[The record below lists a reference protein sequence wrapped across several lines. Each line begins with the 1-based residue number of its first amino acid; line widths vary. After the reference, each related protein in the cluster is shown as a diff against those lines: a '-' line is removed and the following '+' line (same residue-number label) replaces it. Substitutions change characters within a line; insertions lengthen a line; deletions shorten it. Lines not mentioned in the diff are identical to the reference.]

1 MKLFTALGENYDV
14 IMEMVDFLSGS
25 YAYAE
30 SAQNTKKQFTKS
42 LDEIVLFCTKET
54 LPVFQGL
61 KIILGQEYPQIR
73 VSCIDL
79 MVSDIRSSD
88 DEENIRDKVFVTFE
102 QYQEADL
109 ILSSAGRKDITQRM
123 VEAGYIFGFR
133 GYLSLTLPMDFYQF
147 KKTTTG
153 LKDYQIIRN
162 HPEYLTVNWYPLST
176 FLRRRYRLPED
187 DSPEKQGT
195 VSDIKHPEQPE
206 LIRNF
211 SALYSL
217 PLSLIQRLKSEKIGA
232 NNSSAQR
239 DYDWLRSLPKTDLH
253 CHFGGAA
260 GPRDLKTI
268 AETIASDPHLPERW
282 KEGMTS
288 VRNALRN
295 NPLPD
300 ALKKKSDATNDHP
313 LRHLREHY
321 RQTAPNLPVFLT
333 NAVQLS
339 LLSGED
345 ISDLMWYDYEM
356 FSPGL
361 ETYMN
366 SGNFGG
372 SMLLQTRTA
381 LEKAMQCLLEASL
394 KDNIQYLEVRVSPM
408 NYCDAGL
415 SISEV
420 MEILLETSG
429 KFMKDHPQ
437 IMVNFIIMATR
448 HKDKASISKNISTA
462 IVFSEDMSGRP
473 FGKSFQ
479 DKDRPFPC
487 VCGVDLAGQEEG
499 FNPMQFED
507 IFQPLHYHFIKITI
521 HAGETESSDNI
532 WEALYC
538 LHAKRIGHG
547 LKLYQNK
554 RMIEYLRDF
563 HVSLEMCPTSNVKT
577 CTYRVFSNT
586 TPAANQSTDKETYPL
601 QHYLQEGV
609 GVTINTDNRG
619 ISRTNLTDEYLKAC
633 QLTEGG
639 LSKWEILKLI
649 RQGFVSSFL
658 SLQQKN
664 ILLNHVERQV
674 LSLVINEYLET
685 DTIRL

>member
-54 LPVFQGL
+54 FPVFQDL
-61 KIILGQEYPQIR
+61 KIIICREYPQIR

-79 MVSDIRSSD
+79 MVSDIRSRD
-88 DEENIRDKVFVTFE
+88 DEENIRDKVFAAFE

-123 VEAGYIFGFR
+123 VEAGYIFGFQ
-133 GYLSLTLPMDFYQF
+133 GYLSLTLPRDFYQLR
-147 KKTTTG
+147 KNHTG

-187 DSPEKQGT
+187 DSPEKQGN
-195 VSDIKHPEQPE
+195 VSYIIHPEQPE

-300 ALKKKSDATNDHP
+300 ALKKKSDATNGHP
-313 LRHLREHY
+313 LCHLREHY
-321 RQTAPNLPVFLT
+321 RQTAPNLPVFPT

-345 ISDLMWYDYEM
+345 ISEPFYKNNDPCRRD
-356 FSPGL
+356 
-361 ETYMN
+361 
-366 SGNFGG
+366 
-372 SMLLQTRTA
+372 
-381 LEKAMQCLLEASL
+381 
-394 KDNIQYLEVRVSPM
+394 
-408 NYCDAGL
+408 
-415 SISEV
+415 
-420 MEILLETSG
+420 G
-429 KFMKDHPQ
+429 KQ
-437 IMVNFIIMATR
+437 
-448 HKDKASISKNISTA
+448 
-462 IVFSEDMSGRP
+462 
-473 FGKSFQ
+473 
-479 DKDRPFPC
+479 
-487 VCGVDLAGQEEG
+487 
-499 FNPMQFED
+499 
-507 IFQPLHYHFIKITI
+507 
-521 HAGETESSDNI
+521 
-532 WEALYC
+532 
-538 LHAKRIGHG
+538 
-547 LKLYQNK
+547 
-554 RMIEYLRDF
+554 
-563 HVSLEMCPTSNVKT
+563 
-577 CTYRVFSNT
+577 
-586 TPAANQSTDKETYPL
+586 
-601 QHYLQEGV
+601 
-609 GVTINTDNRG
+609 
-619 ISRTNLTDEYLKAC
+619 
-633 QLTEGG
+633 
-639 LSKWEILKLI
+639 
-649 RQGFVSSFL
+649 
-658 SLQQKN
+658 
-664 ILLNHVERQV
+664 
-674 LSLVINEYLET
+674 
-685 DTIRL
+685 